1 MPQPITTRR
10 IEANGLSFEVDECG
24 AGDNVALCL
33 HGFPESRFAW
43 RYQLPLLADL
53 GWRAIAPNL
62 RGYGNSSRPPRK
74 ADYKIEAL
82 MDDVAGLF
90 DAAGAKRRLLIGHDW
105 GGIIA
110 WAFAMERKRPLDAL
124 VVMNAPHLAVFGN
137 LMRGSWKQRMRSWYM
152 GFFQLPGLP
161 EALMLA
167 NNGRA
172 IATSFTREAVDKSR
186 FPPEVTEVYRRNA
199 LIPGAMTAMVNYY
212 RANVFDMARFTAR
225 DAPPIEVPTLL
236 IWGEADGFMGVEA
249 TQGYEP
255 YVKDLTLRRLP
266 GVSHW
271 VQQEAP
277 EAVNEILSGWLEARA
292 SAA

>member
-1 MPQPITTRR
+1 MPADGHVVCRTALQLLRNRVRR
-10 IEANGLSFEVDECG
+10 HATSCT
-24 AGDNVALCL
+24 
-33 HGFPESRFAW
+33 
-43 RYQLPLLADL
+43 
-53 GWRAIAPNL
+53 
-62 RGYGNSSRPPRK
+62 
-74 ADYKIEAL
+74 
-82 MDDVAGLF
+82 
-90 DAAGAKRRLLIGHDW
+90 
-105 GGIIA
+105 
-110 WAFAMERKRPLDAL
+110 
-124 VVMNAPHLAVFGN
+124 
-137 LMRGSWKQRMRSWYM
+137 
-152 GFFQLPGLP
+152 
-161 EALMLA
+161 
-167 NNGRA
+167 A